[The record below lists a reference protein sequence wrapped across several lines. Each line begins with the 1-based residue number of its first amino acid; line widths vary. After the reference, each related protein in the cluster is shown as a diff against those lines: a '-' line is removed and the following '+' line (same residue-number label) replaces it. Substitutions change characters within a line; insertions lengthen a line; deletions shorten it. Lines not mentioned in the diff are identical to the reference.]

1 MSAEPPAPPAEEKNA
16 ASQGFAWLLADMT
29 LVTFMSVLVKA
40 NSVAYPAIQL
50 VFIRALIGL
59 AFILPLIVK
68 NRAELS
74 SMRYPLR
81 NAFRVA
87 CNAIALTSNFL
98 AFAMLPLVMVNALG
112 FTRPLVTMGFA
123 ALLLGEKV
131 SGLRW
136 VGAALAFGG
145 ALIIIAP
152 GEMAFHPGLLVVL
165 ASIVFGAMATI
176 QTRRL
181 KDESTIVMMVFYTVG
196 LALLTG
202 IPAIIMWQPVPLTH
216 WPVLALIGLLAQAG
230 QFCWLRA
237 YQKSDASVLAPLGY
251 LSVFFSAAAGFFFFG
266 EVPPPRIFVGVAV
279 ILLALQG
286 TRWIEMRRAKTRL
299 LR

>member
-1 MSAEPPAPPAEEKNA
+1 MSAEPAAPPTEDKNA
-16 ASQGFAWLLADMT
+16 AGQGVAWLLADMT

-59 AFILPLIVK
+59 VFILPMIVR
-68 NRAELS
+68 NRAAL
-74 SMRYPLR
+74 MNVRYPLR
-81 NAFRVA
+81 NAFRVT

-98 AFAMLPLVMVNALG
+98 AFAMLPLVLVNALG
-112 FTRPLVTMGFA
+112 FTRPLVTMGLA
-123 ALLLGEKV
+123 ALLLGERV
-131 SGLRW
+131 SRLRW
-136 VGAALAFGG
+136 LGAGLAFGG
-145 ALIIIAP
+145 ALIIVAP

-202 IPAIIMWQPVPLTH
+202 IPALMLWQPVPLAH

-230 QFCWLRA
+230 QYCWLKA
-237 YQKSDASVLAPLGY
+237 YQKSDASVLAPFGY
-251 LSVFFSAAAGFFFFG
+251 LSVFFSATAGFFFFA
-266 EVPPPRIFVGVAV
+266 EVPSPRIFIGVAV

-286 TRWIEMRRAKTRL
+286 TRWLEARRR
-299 LR
+299 R